1 MAEQYLVAALGDA
14 HMAFDLSYVS
24 EIVKGGGA
32 MPVPGAAAAIGGLA
46 YFRGRILPVIDLAA
60 CLGIKQAP
68 QSAENNGMNV
78 IVAHN
83 RTLYSFGVDAVFET
97 VFIAADNVLPMPPN
111 LGSVWQ
117 QFGRGVYQHQDDLLV
132 IFDMPAL
139 LESLCAGM

>member
-1 MAEQYLVAALGDA
+1 METQYLVTRLLGT
-14 HMAFDLSYVS
+14 HIAFDLAYVS
-24 EIVKGGGA
+24 EVSNKGSQ
-32 MPVPGAAAAIGGLA
+32 MPVPGAPIGLA
-46 YFRGRILPVIDLAA
+46 GLTYLRGRILPVVDLAA

-117 QFGRGVYQHQDDLLV
+117 QFGRGVYQHQDDLDLRN
-132 IFDMPAL
+132 
-139 LESLCAGM
+139 